1 MLNIKQFIKTRFS
14 YFYFYYK
21 YLRFRIFIV
30 LLLSILVGL
39 LDGLGLTMFLPLL
52 KIADGSADAS
62 TDNLGKLSLVV
73 DSLSNLGIE
82 LSLFTILLFMFIFFS
97 LKGVANYYSNYYKL
111 VVSQYFIKLMRIN
124 MLTDLSRYSYKLFV
138 KADTGKIQN
147 ALTSEIIRV
156 SNSYSTYF
164 SSLQNLIMI
173 LVYMIF
179 AFLVDWKFAFLITI
193 GGLFTNVLFKGIYKK
208 TKGLSSNVTILGN
221 GYQKLLIQFVHNFK
235 YLKATGSTHKYARKL
250 KQTVNEIEQNHLLIN
265 VLGIR
270 LTSLR
275 EPLLIAVVC
284 SVIMLQVYVLNGNL
298 NSVLLSLL
306 FFYRALS
313 SLMSMQTSY
322 NSFLALSGSLH
333 NIVSF
338 EDDLKA
344 GKEKDGTIILSEFNT
359 SIQLNNLV
367 FGYDINS
374 NILKGISLTLSKNKT
389 IAFVGE
395 SGSGKTTL
403 INVISGLLKPTKGEV
418 VIDDIDIENIQMH
431 SYQIRIGY
439 ISQEPVIFNDTVYN
453 NITMWDEENPQNMA
467 RYLKAIKQAS
477 ISNFIEDLKDKD
489 ASILGYNGINLS
501 GGQRQRISIARELYK
516 DIDILILDE
525 ATSAL
530 DSETENDIQ
539 MNIDELKGDY
549 TILIIAHRLST
560 IKNADI
566 IVVLDKGIIESQGSF
581 DELLISNKRFKQM
594 VTLQEF

>member
-1 MLNIKQFIKTRFS
+1 M
-14 YFYFYYK
+14 
-21 YLRFRIFIV
+21 RFRIFIV